1 MALSNQEVNKQ
12 IQHMVSF
19 IEQEAAEKA
28 NEILVK
34 AEEEFN
40 IEKGRIVQ
48 QEKLKVMS
56 QYERKE
62 KQVDTQRKIVYS
74 NQLNKSR
81 LQILQARENHVNN
94 LLEEAKKS
102 LADIGN
108 DQGKYGDVLK
118 GLILEACYTL
128 TETTVLVKTREADK
142 ALVEKQ
148 LDVVKKEYEERTKL
162 SLELKISDEYIPS
175 DSAGGVIVSNGNGRI
190 TVDQTLEERLA
201 YIGERTLPAIRTMLY
216 GLSEGRIFF
225 D

>member
-48 QEKLKVMS
+48 QEKLKVMA

-81 LQILQARENHVNN
+81 LQVLQARENHVTN
-94 LLEEAKKS
+94 LLEKSKAELHETAKDKS
-102 LADIGN
+102 
-108 DQGKYGDVLK
+108 KYIPMMK
-118 GLILEACYTL
+118 GLLIEACYAL
-128 TETTVLVKTREADK
+128 TEPTVKLICRSSDK
-142 ALVEKQ
+142 DLVEEF
-148 LDVVKKEYEERTKL
+148 LSDVESKYKKATNLPIKFSFSEETLPKEG
-162 SLELKISDEYIPS
+162 S
-175 DSAGGVIVSNGNGRI
+175 GGLIVTNENGRI
-190 TVDQTLEERLA
+190 RIDQTLEERLA
-201 YIGERTLPAIRTMLY
+201 TIAEKTAPAIRTMLY
-216 GLSEGRIFF
+216 GLSEGRTFF